1 MKQYHSFIFD
11 SYAFDRSSGKV
22 ELHYALDDEVR
33 FTETLTLPEPI
44 EYAGDEDALD
54 RALFLL
60 HLFGGI
66 SYFKTCCPKTIE
78 VRSGTLTKEQA
89 AFWNTV
95 YTKGLGQF
103 FFENKVDFRGLINFP
118 ATSEESSA
126 IAATEKNGT
135 AGTLVPVGGGKD
147 SVVTVEKLKKE
158 GRTMTLFRMGSH
170 PIIDQIAKTA
180 DLPLLTVRRQLSQ
193 KLFALNEEGALNGH
207 VPITG
212 YLSALTIVISEL
224 YGFDAVA
231 MSNEKSASEG
241 NTEYMGE
248 EINHQWSKGK
258 EFETMF
264 REYLKRFVTKS
275 IRYENPLRDMTELEI
290 AKEFTGYPRYFPLI
304 TSCNKN
310 WKILKEKEG
319 RGAATK
325 PNAGGAGG
333 AWCGDCPKCA
343 FVFALFAA
351 HLPKDTVEKMFRKNL
366 FADAGLLPLYR
377 ELLGIEGCKPFECI
391 GTAEETQEAFRLAHE
406 QGAYEDTPAMQLY
419 LSTK

>member
-11 SYAFDRSSGKV
+11 AYAFDRSSGKV
-22 ELHYALDDEVR
+22 ELNYALDDEVR
-33 FTETLTLPEPI
+33 FTETLTLPDPI
-44 EYAGDEDALD
+44 GYVDNEDVLD

-78 VRSGTLTKEQA
+78 VRSGKLTREQA
-89 AFWNTV
+89 AFWDTV

-103 FFENKVDFRGLINFP
+103 FFENKMDFRGLINFP
-118 ATSEESSA
+118 ALAEENPEFA
-126 IAATEKNGT
+126 ERERTEF
-135 AGTLVPVGGGKD
+135 AGTLVPIGGGKD
-147 SVVTVEKLKKE
+147 SVVTVEKLRKE

-170 PIIDQIAKTA
+170 PIIDQIAKAA

-193 KLFALNEEGALNGH
+193 KLFALNEESALNGH

-212 YLSALTIVISEL
+212 YLSALTIVVSEL

-241 NTEYMGE
+241 NTEYLGE
-248 EINHQWSKGK
+248 EVNHQWSKGE

-264 REYLKRFVTKS
+264 REYLERFVTKS
-275 IRYENPLRDMTELEI
+275 VRYENPLREMTELEI
-290 AKEFTGYPRYFPLI
+290 AKECAAYPRYLPLI

-310 WKILKEKEG
+310 WKILKGKES
-319 RGAATK
+319 RGAATNPK
-325 PNAGGAGG
+325 AASGS
-333 AWCGDCPKCA
+333 WCGRCPKCA

-351 HLPKDTVEKMFRKNL
+351 HLPKDAVEKMFRKNL
-366 FADAGLLPLYR
+366 FADKTLLPLYK
-377 ELLGIEGCKPFECI
+377 ELLGIEGCKPFECV
-391 GTAEETQEAFRLAHE
+391 GTAEETREAFRLAHE
-406 QGAYEDTPAMQLY
+406 RGAYEDTPAMQLY